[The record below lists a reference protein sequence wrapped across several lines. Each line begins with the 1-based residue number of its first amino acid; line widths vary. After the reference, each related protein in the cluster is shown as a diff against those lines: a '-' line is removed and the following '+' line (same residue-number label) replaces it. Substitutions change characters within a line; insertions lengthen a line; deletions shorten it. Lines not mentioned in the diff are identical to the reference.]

1 MIECTRLA
9 AGNELDRSLRI
20 LKVKSA
26 SWDSVL
32 WPVNCTL
39 SHNWGCFPS
48 ERWLWGT
55 HSQKKQDSPG
65 CWKSPARD
73 PEQWGLAPHSAH
85 WARRAWAMEEEKL
98 DPIQRSRCGQPWLL
112 LNNFPSLST
121 QELHQTRRNSTRLDF
136 SFLFSTWA
144 ACSVFTWEWLQ
155 VSALLLREASRKAP
169 MAQWKMGWEVFGIL
183 AVQCIFNISLKL

>member
-1 MIECTRLA
+1 MNSTVP
-9 AGNELDRSLRI
+9 SLRI

-32 WPVNCTL
+32 WLVNCTL
-39 SHNWGCFPS
+39 SHNWGCFPN

-65 CWKSPARD
+65 CWESPARD

-85 WARRAWAMEEEKL
+85 WARRACAMEEEKL
-98 DPIQRSRCGQPWLL
+98 NPIQRSRCRQRWSL

-121 QELHQTRRNSTRLDF
+121 KSCIRPGETGQPDLTSSACFQPELHALCSGENDCRPGPCCSGKPPERLPWP
-136 SFLFSTWA
+136 SGRWA
-144 ACSVFTWEWLQ
+144 GRCLAS
-155 VSALLLREASRKAP
+155 LL
-169 MAQWKMGWEVFGIL
+169 
-183 AVQCIFNISLKL
+183 